1 VTLSLG
7 SVRSALASAFV
18 LLLASEAAAA
28 SASPAASSTAPA
40 SAVAGVA
47 PIATPV
53 CPPVAQQSNGPDVVA
68 RVLAVF
74 GLCVAG
80 GGLFYTWRKDQRARK
95 ASIEDD
101 FWFRKVVS
109 PAAIEPIFATV
120 TELLCEL
127 PEPGA
132 VPEALRSFS
141 VKVTKSLLKLSG
153 GLHLLGMLS
162 NALPAQVRK
171 HVDACEDLIIGY
183 LDSITRPVTDADDA
197 TRESAPVTPTE
208 VSEKTWAAL
217 QAALQLIRA
226 AHLAQH
232 S

>member
-1 VTLSLG
+1 MTWSLSC
-7 SVRSALASAFV
+7 VRSALASAF
-18 LLLASEAAAA
+18 LLLLPSGTAAAIA
-28 SASPAASSTAPA
+28 SSAASSSAPA
-40 SAVAGVA
+40 SAVASAV
-47 PIATPV
+47 PIAGPV
-53 CPPVAQQSNGPDVVA
+53 CPPVAQPSNGPDVVA

-74 GLCVAG
+74 GLCVAA
-80 GGLFYTWRKDQRARK
+80 GGLAYTWRKDQRARK

-120 TELLCEL
+120 TELLSEL

-132 VPEALRSFS
+132 LPEMLRAFS

-153 GLHLLGMLS
+153 SLHLLAMLS
-162 NALPAQVRK
+162 NALPAQVRT
-171 HVDACEDLIIGY
+171 HVDACEDLITGY

-197 TRESAPVTPTE
+197 IRGSEPTTPAE
-208 VSEKTWAAL
+208 VNAGTWVEL

>member
-1 VTLSLG
+1 MILSL
-7 SVRSALASAFV
+7 SCVRSALASAF
-18 LLLASEAAAA
+18 LLLLVSGAAAA
-28 SASPAASSTAPA
+28 SASSAASSSAPAPAVASAASITAPA
-40 SAVAGVA
+40 S
-47 PIATPV
+47 
-53 CPPVAQQSNGPDVVA
+53 PPVAQQANGPDVVA
-68 RVLAVF
+68 RVLAVV
-74 GLCVAG
+74 GLCVAA
-80 GGLFYTWRKDQRARK
+80 GGLVYTWRKDQRARK

-120 TELLCEL
+120 TELLSEL

-132 VPEALRSFS
+132 LPETLKAFS

-153 GLHLLGMLS
+153 SLHLLAMLS

-171 HVDACEDLIIGY
+171 HVDACEDLITGY
-183 LDSITRPVTDADDA
+183 LDSITRPITDADDA
-197 TRESAPVTPTE
+197 TRESVPVTPAE
-208 VSEKTWAAL
+208 VNAGTWAEL

>member
-1 VTLSLG
+1 
-7 SVRSALASAFV
+7 
-18 LLLASEAAAA
+18 
-28 SASPAASSTAPA
+28 
-40 SAVAGVA
+40 
-47 PIATPV
+47 
-53 CPPVAQQSNGPDVVA
+53 
-68 RVLAVF
+68 VLAVF
-74 GLCVAG
+74 GLCVAA
-80 GGLFYTWRKDQRARK
+80 GGLTYTWRKDQRARR

-120 TELLCEL
+120 SELLSEL

-132 VPEALRSFS
+132 LTEMLRTFS

-153 GLHLLGMLS
+153 SLHLLAMLS
-162 NALPAQVRK
+162 NALPAQVRQ
-171 HVDACEDLIIGY
+171 HVDACEDLITGY
-183 LDSITRPVTDADDA
+183 LDSITRPITDADDA
-197 TRESAPVTPTE
+197 SREAAPATPAE
-208 VSEKTWAAL
+208 VNAGTWAEL